1 MNKQYP
7 VSGAGLGFRRE
18 LIDQLDEQGA
28 SGIDFM
34 EVALGNRR
42 ARDFEVPDGIV
53 FARVDT
59 KSGLLASSQTETS
72 LFQAYLEGTEP
83 REQSTATTSPSED
96 RRRLRLDF

>member
-1 MNKQYP
+1 VWVGYDEKR
-7 VSGAGLGFRRE
+7 VLGRGETGGRAA
-18 LIDQLDEQGA
+18 LPIW
-28 SGIDFM
+28 IDFM
-34 EVALGNRR
+34 GVALRDRR

-72 LFQAYLEGTEP
+72 LFQAFLEGTEP